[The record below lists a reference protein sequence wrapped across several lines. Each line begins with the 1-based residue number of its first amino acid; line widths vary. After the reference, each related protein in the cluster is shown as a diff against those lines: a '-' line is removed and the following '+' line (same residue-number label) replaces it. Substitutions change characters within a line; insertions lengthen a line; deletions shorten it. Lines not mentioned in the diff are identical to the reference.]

1 MKLPE
6 PKAAVDRPI
15 YLSYRYR
22 ASAQANRFLHAIK
35 KGKILG
41 VRSLGT
47 GKILVPPPGVC
58 AESGTLT
65 PPELIELPDCG
76 TVLSFTIVHLPIPNS
91 RLKPPFVVAN
101 ILLDG
106 ADQAFSHLIS
116 ESDPAAVVIGSRVK
130 AHWKPQSEWDYGL
143 ENIEYFVLS
152 GEPSLDVERIR
163 AERLEEASKHA

>member
-6 PKAAVDRPI
+6 PKEAVERPV
-15 YLSYRYR
+15 YLKYRYR

-35 KGKILG
+35 AGKILG
-41 VRSLGT
+41 VRSVGS
-47 GKILVPPPGVC
+47 GKVLMPPPGVC
-58 AESGTLT
+58 SESGTLT
-65 PPELIELPDCG
+65 PQETIELPDSG

-116 ESDPAAVVIGSRVK
+116 EPDLKRVHIGTRVK
-130 AHWKPQSEWDYGL
+130 AHWKPQAEWDYGL

-152 GEPSLDVERIR
+152 DEPAVDIEQLR
-163 AERLEEASKHA
+163 AERLEEAAKHA

>member
-6 PKAAVDRPI
+6 PREAVDRPI
-15 YLSYRYR
+15 YLRYRYR
-22 ASAQANRFLHAIK
+22 ASEQANRFLHAIK

-41 VRSLGT
+41 VRSVGT
-47 GKILVPPPGVC
+47 GKVLVPPPGVC

-65 PPELIELPDCG
+65 PQDLIELPDRG

-106 ADQAFSHLIS
+106 ADQAFSHIIS
-116 ESDPAAVVIGSRVK
+116 EAELKRVVIGTRVR
-130 AHWKPQSEWDYGL
+130 AHWKPEAEWDYGL
-143 ENIEYFVLS
+143 ENIEYFVLTD
-152 GEPSLDVERIR
+152 EPAVDIEQHR
-163 AERLEEASKHA
+163 ALRLEEAARHA

>member
-6 PKAAVDRPI
+6 PKEAVERPI

-35 KGKILG
+35 QGKILG
-41 VRSLGT
+41 VRSTGT
-47 GKILVPPPGVC
+47 GKVLVPPPGVC
-58 AESGTLT
+58 SESGTLT
-65 PPELIELPDCG
+65 PAELIELPDTG

-116 ESDPAAVVIGSRVK
+116 EDDPTVVTIGSRVK
-130 AHWKPQSEWDYGL
+130 AQWKPESEWDYGL

-152 GEPSLDVERIR
+152 GEPAVDVERVR
-163 AERLEEASKHA
+163 AERLQEASKYA

>member
-6 PKAAVDRPI
+6 AKEAVERPV
-15 YLSYRYR
+15 YLQYRYR

-41 VRSLGT
+41 VRSVGT
-47 GKILVPPPGVC
+47 GKVLVPPPGVC

-65 PPELIELPDCG
+65 PADLIELPDSG
-76 TVLSFTIVHLPIPNS
+76 TVLSYTIVHLPIPNS

-106 ADQAFSHLIS
+106 ADQAFSHLIL
-116 ESDPAAVVIGSRVK
+116 ESDPKAVAIGTRVK
-130 AHWKPQSEWDYGL
+130 AHWKPESEWDYGL

-152 GEPSLDVERIR
+152 GEAPLDIEGLR
-163 AERLEEASKHA
+163 AERLVEAGKHA

>member
-6 PKAAVDRPI
+6 PKEAVDRPV
-15 YLSYRYR
+15 YLNYRYR
-22 ASAQANRFLHAIK
+22 ASAQATRFLHAIK
-35 KGKILG
+35 RGKILG
-41 VRSLGT
+41 VRSVGT
-47 GKILVPPPGVC
+47 GKVLVPPPGVC
-58 AESGTLT
+58 SESGTLT
-65 PPELIELPDCG
+65 PDSLIELPDTG

-116 ESDPAAVVIGSRVK
+116 EGDPSAVAIGSRVK
-130 AHWKPQSEWDYGL
+130 AKWKPQSEWDFGL

-152 GEPSLDVERIR
+152 GEADVDIERVR
-163 AERLEEASKHA
+163 AERLQEASQYA